1 MPPLAARPAV
11 GEPMNKIVNVPSE
24 LYQATEC
31 LIENLLASEAFLVYQ
46 QSQSRL
52 NSDSDA
58 RGLLDLM
65 STLQAALRHK
75 QSANNVTQ
83 SDIDELRAIQEQ
95 VQANEAIMA
104 YAQSQQNAV
113 AFLREINQEI
123 SELLGV
129 DFAALAKQNT
139 C

>member
-1 MPPLAARPAV
+1 
-11 GEPMNKIVNVPSE
+11 MNTNIPFSPE
-24 LYQATEC
+24 LQQVTEN
-31 LIENLLASEAFLVYQ
+31 LIENLLDSETFLVYQ
-46 QSQSRL
+46 QSQSQL

-65 STLQAALRHK
+65 STLQAALRYK
-75 QSANNVTQ
+75 QSANSVTQ

-113 AFLREINQEI
+113 AFLREINLEI
-123 SELLGV
+123 SQVLGL
-129 DFAALAKQNT
+129 DFSALAKKNS

>member
-1 MPPLAARPAV
+1 
-11 GEPMNKIVNVPSE
+11 MNNILTLSPE
-24 LYQATEC
+24 LEQATEN
-31 LIENLLASEAFLVYQ
+31 LIENLLDSETFLVYQ
-46 QSQSRL
+46 QSQSQL

-75 QSANNVTQ
+75 QSANSVTQ

-113 AFLREINQEI
+113 AFLREINLEI
-123 SELLGV
+123 SQVLGL
-129 DFAALAKQNT
+129 DFSALAKKNS

>member
-1 MPPLAARPAV
+1 
-11 GEPMNKIVNVPSE
+11 MNTNIALSPE
-24 LYQATEC
+24 LQQVTEN
-31 LIENLLASEAFLVYQ
+31 LIENLLASEAFLSYQ
-46 QSQSRL
+46 QSQSQL

-75 QSANNVTQ
+75 QSANSVTQ

-95 VQANEAIMA
+95 VQVNEAIMA

-113 AFLREINQEI
+113 AFLREINLEI
-123 SELLGV
+123 SQLLGV
-129 DFAALAKQNT
+129 DFAALTKQNT